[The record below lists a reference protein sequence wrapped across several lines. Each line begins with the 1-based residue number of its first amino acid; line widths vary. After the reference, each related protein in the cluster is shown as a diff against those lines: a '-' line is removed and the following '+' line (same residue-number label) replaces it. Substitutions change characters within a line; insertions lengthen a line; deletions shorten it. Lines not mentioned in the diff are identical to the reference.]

1 MTGGENV
8 VRSLVSVILATLIL
22 FALSAGCSRAPNA
35 ASSAAADA
43 PKRTGLESIPAA
55 DPSKYAKFRELSG
68 WQNPYL
74 VVREDGIGFVD
85 LSNNEIRI
93 LKPDEIPAQLTSL
106 PLSAWPY
113 GRVVLVAEAVPKN
126 PTEQTKARLREN
138 RGLLAGTLKELDVQI
153 REAH

>member
-8 VRSLVSVILATLIL
+8 VRSLVSVISVSLIL
-22 FALSAGCSRAPNA
+22 LAVSVGCSKAPDA
-35 ASSAAADA
+35 ASSAAGDA
-43 PKRTGLESIPAA
+43 PKRTGLESITAA
-55 DPSKYAKFRELSG
+55 DPSNYAKFRDRSG

-93 LKPDEIPAQLTSL
+93 LKPDEIPAHLASL
-106 PLSAWPY
+106 PPSSWPY

-153 REAH
+153 RESP